1 MKLYCTPKAPNPDR
15 VVFFLRAKNRLD
27 DVELQEVSIMQR
39 EHRTDAYRAISPMS
53 QVPALV
59 LDDGRSLTE
68 SRAICTYFEALWP
81 EPNLLGADPY
91 EKGEI
96 EMWER
101 RIELM
106 WMLQFA
112 VWFRNAHPMMAPLE
126 NPQLPDAAAKAER
139 NARAFVK
146 RLNAHLEDHDF
157 IAADRFTNADIT
169 AFISCGFSGV
179 MKWKPHEEHAALGAW
194 RTRMKEMG
202 FAG

>member
-1 MKLYCTPKAPNPDR
+1 MKLYQSPKAPNPDR
-15 VVFFLRAKNRLD
+15 AVFFLRAKGRLD
-27 DVELQEVSIMQR
+27 DVEMVDISIMKQ
-39 EHRTDAYRAISPMS
+39 EHKTPEYRAISPFS

-59 LDDGRSLTE
+59 LDDGRTLTE

-101 RIELM
+101 RIELQ

-112 VWFRNAHPMMAPLE
+112 FWFRNAHPMMAPLE
-126 NPQLPDAAAKAER
+126 TPQVPEMAEKSER
-139 NARAFVK
+139 NARAFVR
-146 RLNAHLEDHDF
+146 RLDTHLQGNAF
-157 IAADRFTNADIT
+157 IAAGRFTNADIT
-169 AFISCGFSGV
+169 AFITCGFCRV
-179 MKWKPHEEHAALGAW
+179 MQWNPANEHENIANWYG
-194 RTRMKEMG
+194 RMKEIG